1 MTRLKLAAV
10 CVGLQVLFFAAWA
23 GQEQARLASG
33 ASILVKVVPV
43 DPRDLL
49 RGQYLNLGY
58 EFSRPWDS
66 SVGRV
71 NLPSGTPVWV
81 VLQREG
87 VFHVPKRLLLEHPA
101 VLDSD
106 AVVIAGRSRG
116 VGRFGAWYEFGVEQY
131 FVHEGVET
139 PAASD
144 LTVRLRV
151 TRSGIARIERV
162 YVKGV
167 PWP

>member
-1 MTRLKLAAV
+1 MNRLKLAAA
-10 CVGLQVLFFAAWA
+10 CVGLQLLFFAGWA
-23 GQEQARLASG
+23 GREQVRLVSG

-49 RGQYLNLGY
+49 RGQYLRLAY

-66 SVGRV
+66 TAARINVPVGAR
-71 NLPSGTPVWV
+71 VWV
-81 VLQREG
+81 VLRRDG
-87 VFHVPKRLLLEHPA
+87 GFYVPKQLLLARPEA
-101 VLDSD
+101 LDSD
-106 AVVIAGRSRG
+106 VVAIAGRASR
-116 VGRFGAWYEFGVEQY
+116 RFGPWYEFGVEQY

-139 PAASD
+139 PAVSD

-151 TRSGIARIERV
+151 TRSGIARIQQV

>member
-10 CVGLQVLFFAAWA
+10 CVGLQLLFFAGWA
-23 GQEQARLASG
+23 GREQARLASG

-49 RGQYLNLGY
+49 RGQYLRLAY

-66 SVGRV
+66 TVRRINVPVGA
-71 NLPSGTPVWV
+71 PVWV
-81 VLQREG
+81 VLRREG
-87 VFHVPKRLLLEHPA
+87 AFHVPERLLLARPA
-101 VLDSD
+101 LLDSD
-106 AVVIAGRSRG
+106 AVAIRGRSSG
-116 VGRFGAWYEFGVEQY
+116 QFGSWFEFGVEQY
-131 FVHEGVET
+131 FVHEGVDT

-151 TRSGIARIERV
+151 TPSGIARIQQV

>member
-1 MTRLKLAAV
+1 MNRLKLAAA
-10 CVGLQVLFFAAWA
+10 CVGLQLLFFAGWA
-23 GQEQARLASG
+23 GREQARLVSG

-49 RGQYLNLGY
+49 RGQYLRLAY

-66 SVGRV
+66 TVARINVPVGAR
-71 NLPSGTPVWV
+71 VWV
-81 VLQREG
+81 VLRRDG
-87 VFHVPKRLLLEHPA
+87 GFYVPKRLLLAGPDA
-101 VLDSD
+101 LDSD
-106 AVVIAGRSRG
+106 AVVIAGRAS
-116 VGRFGAWYEFGVEQY
+116 GRFGPRYEFGVEQY

-151 TRSGIARIERV
+151 TRSGIARIEQV